1 MTLRRLPAL
10 FALGCA
16 VLLLPGCS
24 SSSPSAS
31 PSSSSSTGAS
41 PQALDGLSG
50 VPVLTDANHRA
61 MPLDPY
67 LLNPK
72 QFQTISQ
79 ASATL
84 VSRCMRRLRFD
95 YAPPAQSG
103 DTTGIGA
110 DAPTTRM
117 DGYFGFQT
125 MAHAKTFGYHSEGA
139 SPQAGA
145 QAGASAGGQ
154 APSLTAGE
162 NTALTGTADPK
173 RKNGPGGMTL
183 NGRTVPDHGCV
194 GEANRILTGS
204 VTGSAGNPDFV
215 VSLKFDTLAKGQR
228 DPRTRAV
235 FASWA
240 DCMQRKGHPYADPLA
255 ASGDARWSSGP
266 APTAE
271 ELRVAVADQECR
283 HDTNVVGVWFTADF
297 GYQQAAVKQYGARLD
312 GVRRAMTD
320 HLAAARKALAGS

>member
-1 MTLRRLPAL
+1 MTVRRLAAL

-24 SSSPSAS
+24 SSSPAAS

-41 PQALDGLSG
+41 PQALDDLSG

-72 QFQTISQ
+72 QSRTISR

-84 VSRCMRRLRFD
+84 VSRCMKRLGYD
-95 YAPPAQSG
+95 YVLPVASG

-125 MAHAKTFGYHSEGA
+125 MAHAKTFGYHPEGA
-139 SPQAGA
+139 PPQAGA
-145 QAGASAGGQ
+145 AAGGQ

-173 RKNGPGGMTL
+173 RKNGPGGMPV

-240 DCMQRKGHPYADPLA
+240 DCMQRKGHRYADPLA

-297 GYQQAAVKQYGARLD
+297 GYQQAAVKQHSTRLAD
-312 GVRRAMTD
+312 VHREMTD
-320 HLAAARKALAGS
+320 HLTAAQKALAP

>member
-1 MTLRRLPAL
+1 MTVRRLPAL

-24 SSSPSAS
+24 SSSPSAA
-31 PSSSSSTGAS
+31 PSTGTS
-41 PQALDGLSG
+41 TQAGG
-50 VPVLTDANHRA
+50 PAVVPVLTDANHRA

-72 QFQTISQ
+72 QSRTISQ

-95 YAPPAQSG
+95 YAPPVASG

-110 DAPTTRM
+110 DAPTTRV

-125 MAHAKTFGYHSEGA
+125 MAHAKTWGYHAEGEA
-139 SPQAGA
+139 SQAGA
-145 QAGASAGGQ
+145 AAGAQ

-162 NTALTGTADPK
+162 NTALTGTSDPN
-173 RKNGPGGMTL
+173 RKNGPGGMAV

-194 GEANRILTGS
+194 GEANRLLTGS

-215 VSLKFDTLAKGQR
+215 VSLKFDTLAKGQQ

-235 FASWA
+235 FASWS

-255 ASGDARWSSGP
+255 ATGDPRWSS
-266 APTAE
+266 APVPSAE

-283 HDTNVVGVWFTADF
+283 RDTNVVGVWFTVDH
-297 GYQQAAVKQYGARLD
+297 GYQQAAVRQHSARLATA
-312 GVRRAMTD
+312 RRAMTD
-320 HLAAARKALAGS
+320 HLAAAEKALAP